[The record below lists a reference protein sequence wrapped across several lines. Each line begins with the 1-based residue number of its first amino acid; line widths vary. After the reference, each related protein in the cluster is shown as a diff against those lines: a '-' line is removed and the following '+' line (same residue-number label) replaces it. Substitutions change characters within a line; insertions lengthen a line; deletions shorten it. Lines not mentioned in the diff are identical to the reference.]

1 VTSGSYGVESPGQEH
16 GIDRPA
22 GMSSAEPAT
31 PGGSCVENRFHHE
44 AVFYSSEDGFL
55 EATLPLAKDALAA
68 EEPLLVAVG
77 NDKAELLRRALGR
90 EGSRVSFTDMELLEN
105 PARIIPA
112 WRRFLEDNASQD
124 RAVRGIGEPI
134 WQGRSPAEVTECE
147 RHESLLNVAFDEG
160 AAWSLH
166 CLYDLDGLD
175 EGVIEAARHN
185 HPFVGEDGASRA
197 SDSYRCGEVA
207 PGPFGGTLPRPPAGA
222 EELAFAGR
230 TVGWLRQL
238 VSEWALGLGLGYE
251 RTEQLVL
258 AVTELASNSVYHGG
272 GAGTLWMWRE
282 QGTLLVEVH
291 DRGHIEE
298 PLIGRTRPGPEQP
311 TGRGLWVVN
320 HLCDLV
326 QIRSA
331 STGSVVRVH
340 MRLG

>member
-1 VTSGSYGVESPGQEH
+1 MEDPRYEH
-16 GIDRPA
+16 GSDGPA
-22 GMSSAEPAT
+22 GMSSAAPAT
-31 PGGSCVENRFHHE
+31 PPVSCFENSFHHE
-44 AVFYSSEDGFL
+44 AVFYSGEDGFL
-55 EATLPLAKDALAA
+55 EATVPFARDALAA

-77 NDKAELLRRALGR
+77 DEKAELLRRALGSD
-90 EGSRVSFTDMELLEN
+90 GSRVSFTDPRLLEN

-112 WRRFLEDNASQD
+112 WRRFLEDTAGED

-134 WQGRSPAEVTECE
+134 RHGRSPAELTECE
-147 RHESLLNVAFDEG
+147 RHESLLNLAFDQG
-160 AAWSLH
+160 VAWSLR
-166 CLYDLDGLD
+166 CPYDLSALD
-175 EGVIEAARHN
+175 EGVIEAARRS
-185 HPFVGEDGASRA
+185 HPFVGEDGSSRA
-197 SDSYRCGEVA
+197 SDSYRCGDVA
-207 PGPFGGTLPRPPAGA
+207 SGPFGGTLPRPPASA
-222 EELAFAGR
+222 EELVFTGA

-238 VSEWALGLGLGYE
+238 VGQWALGLQLGCE

-258 AVTELASNSVYHGG
+258 AVTELASNSVHHGG
-272 GAGTLWMWRE
+272 GEGTLRMWRE
-282 QGTLLVEVH
+282 QDTLLVEVR

-298 PLIGRTRPGPEQP
+298 PLIGRTRPRHEQP